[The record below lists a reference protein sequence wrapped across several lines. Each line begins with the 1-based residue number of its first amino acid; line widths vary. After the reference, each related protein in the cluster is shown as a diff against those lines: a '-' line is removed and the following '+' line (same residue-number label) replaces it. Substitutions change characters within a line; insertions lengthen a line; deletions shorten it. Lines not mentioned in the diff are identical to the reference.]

1 MNCFFT
7 LLDHNDSIKIC
18 EPLGPEVINVE
29 CVYETCSHGVTLV
42 AEHSNSLQTNSAC
55 VYFDVDIDDGFDFDF
70 DFSDVLR
77 LMLRHQMLRKTSTG
91 KKRFLSGIA
100 RIRGG
105 GSTHARI
112 FGPFFYQVLVLK

>member
-55 VYFDVDIDDGFDFDF
+55 VYFDVDIDDGFDFI
-70 DFSDVLR
+70 S
-77 LMLRHQMLRKTSTG
+77 
-91 KKRFLSGIA
+91 LSL
-100 RIRGG
+100 
-105 GSTHARI
+105 SSLP
-112 FGPFFYQVLVLK
+112 PFYPLCISPVADSQG

>member
-100 RIRGG
+100 RI
-105 GSTHARI
+105 T
-112 FGPFFYQVLVLK
+112 